1 MTGRPET
8 ARALVLTAPRQI
20 GFLDLEVPRP
30 ETNCA
35 LLRVEACGLC
45 GTDHEMYTGHLP
57 AAVPLVPGHETVG
70 VSEEVGQAAAARW
83 QVGVGDRVA
92 IECFQS
98 CRRCQ
103 PCRTGVYRRCEENGL
118 GTAYGLSPLDTARL
132 CPVAGPSTT
141 GWAPT
146 RCSCRYR
153 RSWNRSTPPSSTR

>member
-20 GFLDLEVPRP
+20 GFRDLEVPRP
-30 ETNCA
+30 ETDCA

-70 VSEEVGQAAAARW
+70 VIEEVGQAAAARW

-98 CRRCQ
+98 SRR
-103 PCRTGVYRRCEENGL
+103 
-118 GTAYGLSPLDTARL
+118 RL
-132 CPVAGPSTT
+132 PAL
-141 GWAPT
+141 
-146 RCSCRYR
+146 
-153 RSWNRSTPPSSTR
+153 